1 MYLKRKGSDGIELIH
16 LAQNR
21 DKWWVLVHMVM
32 NLEIPYNAGNFFT
45 SSGNTSF
52 SR

>member
-1 MYLKRKGSDGIELIH
+1 MYLKEKGSCGIEMIH

-21 DKWWVLVHMVM
+21 DKWWVLVNMVI
-32 NLEIPYNAGNFFT
+32 NIEIPYSAGNFFT
-45 SSGNTSF
+45 SCGNISF

>member
-1 MYLKRKGSDGIELIH
+1 MYLKEKGSDGIELIH

-21 DKWWVLVHMVM
+21 DKWWVLVHTLM
-32 NLEIPYNAGNFFT
+32 NLEIPHNAENFFT
-45 SSGNTSF
+45 ICGNISF

>member
-1 MYLKRKGSDGIELIH
+1 MYLKEKGSYGIEMIH

-21 DKWWVLVHMVM
+21 DKWWVLVNMVM

-45 SSGNTSF
+45 SCGNISF